1 MFPWV
6 WTPHANPKQD
16 GIMLKGEL
24 PLLLDSVAAHP
35 LQQL

>member
-16 GIMLKGEL
+16 GMTLKGEL
-24 PLLLDSVAAHP
+24 LLLLDSETTHP